1 MLRIYDKDGNILG
14 QLPTRI
20 PFEYLRRLADRY
32 ASGADPDCLR
42 ICLEVFGLDPEE
54 AEKLLDA
61 ALAVYQEEGDAYQAF
76 LHAAHEADFVKV
88 IP

>member
-1 MLRIYDKDGNILG
+1 MFRIYDEDGNILD

-61 ALAVYQEEGDAYQAF
+61 ALAVYQEEGESYTAF
-76 LHAAHEADFVKV
+76 IKAAEEAPYIEVT
-88 IP
+88 P